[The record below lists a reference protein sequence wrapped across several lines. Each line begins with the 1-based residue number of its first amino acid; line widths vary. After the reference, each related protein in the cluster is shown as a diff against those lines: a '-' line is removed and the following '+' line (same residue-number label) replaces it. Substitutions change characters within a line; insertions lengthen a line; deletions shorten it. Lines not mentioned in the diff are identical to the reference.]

1 MKKERNIIT
10 MDEFGNVVMPKDIT
24 DVWMNE
30 AELLD
35 LFGVTAPTIRAG
47 VKALCNSGALK
58 EYGIRRT
65 ICISDNCSM
74 EVYNLETIIALA
86 FRIGTFGA
94 EQVRNAILKRLYLR
108 KEKQTV
114 FFSLNMGRT
123 NGIPLS

>member
-35 LFGVTAPTIRAG
+35 LFGVTVPTIRAG
-47 VKALCNSGALK
+47 IKALCKSGILR
-58 EYGIRRT
+58 EYEIRRT
-65 ICISDNCSM
+65 IRISDNCSM
-74 EVYNLETIIALA
+74 EAYNLETIIALA

>member
-47 VKALCNSGALK
+47 VKALCKSGALK

-74 EVYNLETIIALA
+74 EVYNLERIIALA